1 MTSNSPK
8 IVHKELDP
16 AAKLV
21 RNPLMT
27 STLKLIPTLFSQ
39 KPEASMLSTMSSKS
53 NNDDEAASIS
63 GLWSRMYPD
72 NVLRPK
78 ANPADLKKL

>member
-1 MTSNSPK
+1 
-8 IVHKELDP
+8 
-16 AAKLV
+16 
-21 RNPLMT
+21 
-27 STLKLIPTLFSQ
+27 
-39 KPEASMLSTMSSKS
+39 MSSKS